1 VTIAVIDMDLRLRAR
16 TVILAGIGL
25 ICLTAMLG
33 ALFPSLGGSI
43 GHLNLSKSVS
53 GLIGGSDFSTI
64 TGWLRTE
71 VTSIYGPLVFS
82 GIAITAAASTIAG
95 EEEDRI
101 LPLILAQPVP
111 RPRLLIAKAAAIAL
125 LLVGLAVAMFA
136 GMLLAVA
143 LAGGGVSAGNLAAA
157 ALHLLLLSLS
167 VGSLALALAAGTG
180 RRGTAAGVA
189 ATITLVMFL
198 VNGIAPAV
206 GGIAWLKYLTLFYY
220 YEGHNPL
227 TDGVYLPGLAVLA
240 AFAVVLTAAA
250 VAGFA
255 NRDLRA

>member
-1 VTIAVIDMDLRLRAR
+1 MTLAIAEIELRVRARAVIFA
-16 TVILAGIGL
+16 AAGL
-25 ICLTAMLG
+25 ICLTAAVG

-64 TGWLRTE
+64 TGWLRAE
-71 VTSIYGPLVFS
+71 ITSIYGPLVFS
-82 GIAITAAASTIAG
+82 GIAITAATSTTAG

-101 LPLILAQPVP
+101 LPLVLAQPVS
-111 RPRLLIAKAAAIAL
+111 RERLLLAKACAIAL
-125 LLVGLAVAMFA
+125 LLLALGAAVFVGLV
-136 GMLLAVA
+136 LAVA
-143 LAGGGVSAGNLAAA
+143 LAGGGVSLGHLAAT
-157 ALHLLLLSLS
+157 ALNLLFLSLA
-167 VGSLALALAAGTG
+167 VGALALALAAATG

-198 VNGIAPAV
+198 VNGIAPALSGV
-206 GGIAWLKYLTLFYY
+206 GWLKYLTFFYY

-227 TDGVYLPGLAVLA
+227 TEGVYLPGLAVLA
-240 AFAVVLTAAA
+240 ALAIALTAAA

-255 NRDLRA
+255 HRDLRG